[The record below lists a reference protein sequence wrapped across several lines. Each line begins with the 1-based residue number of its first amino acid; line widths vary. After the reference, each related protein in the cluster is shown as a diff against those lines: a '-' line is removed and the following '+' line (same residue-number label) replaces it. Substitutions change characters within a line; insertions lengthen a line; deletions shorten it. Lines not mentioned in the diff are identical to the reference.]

1 MRLTFVSSPMEPVS
15 QKDTISLDFLD
26 ANTNYHVVIYKD
38 GDGADYL
45 SNPYPMTILQQD
57 VTSRDVLP
65 VHLAPGGG
73 FAIRIDKRD

>member
-1 MRLTFVSSPMEPVS
+1 MIRRTDPVIRRT
-15 QKDTISLDFLD
+15 DP
-26 ANTNYHVVIYKD
+26 VI
-38 GDGADYL
+38 
-45 SNPYPMTILQQD
+45 PYPMTILQQD

>member
-1 MRLTFVSSPMEPVS
+1 M
-15 QKDTISLDFLD
+15 KDAQTEYRAI
-26 ANTNYHVVIYKD
+26 IYKD

-65 VHLAPGGG
+65 VHLAHGGG
-73 FAIRIDKRD
+73 FAIRIEKRD